1 MSSIYGNQ
9 IIPNDIS
16 SLYFFDKTY
25 DNDELSEENSRKSYA
40 EGDGVLIG
48 RYALSRKAGVE
59 GKSLTINKVFRKV
72 ATSEGVDYEQVA
84 ILDAVTPT
92 FRAATVNI
100 NKELFDVNNTTFKGY
115 VPTSTNSTDNTI
127 SISATGPRDYT
138 KVGAPIE
145 HDVEINLPVLGETVA
160 SMNNLMYGQTN
171 RAQIVQGTN
180 ALVSNI
186 KVGGR
191 TLEADGVIGVLGS
204 LDWKALSNAS
214 KTAWALKYLNITEDP
229 GQTKISDDY
238 LSLNGGI
245 MTNAA
250 TIRWEG
256 AEADAFLTG
265 SSNAEGAGSLLL
277 YGGGEYITLNKND
290 GITMT
295 NVTADSLKVGL
306 PPRDDKDAVRYNE
319 VKRLVSQGGTPYILT
334 PEEVEHNGG
343 TPGANTIY
351 VPDEYSDLPKNTI
364 FFVKVAGN

>member
-1 MSSIYGNQ
+1 MSNIYGNQ
-9 IIPNDIS
+9 IIPNDVS

-25 DNDELSEENSRKSYA
+25 DDDELSNENLRKQRA
-40 EGDGVLIG
+40 EDDGVLIG

-92 FRAATVNI
+92 FHTKTVNI

-171 RAQIVQGTN
+171 RAQIVQDTN

-204 LDWKALSNAS
+204 LDWKALKDAN
-214 KTAWALKYLNITEDP
+214 KVAWALKYLKITEDP
-229 GQTKISDDY
+229 GQTISDDY
-238 LSLNGGI
+238 LSLGGGI

-250 TIRWEG
+250 TIRWAG

-306 PPRDDKDAVRYNE
+306 RPRDDKDVVRYDE
-319 VKRLVSQGGTPYILT
+319 VKRLVSQGGMPYILT
-334 PEEVEHNGG
+334 PEEVERNGD
-343 TPGANTIY
+343 TPGANTIQ
-351 VPDEYSDLPKNTI
+351 VPDEYSNLPKNTI

>member
-1 MSSIYGNQ
+1 MSNIYGNQ
-9 IIPNDIS
+9 IIPNDVS

-25 DNDELSEENSRKSYA
+25 DSDELSDENLRKQRA
-40 EGDGVLIG
+40 EDDGVLIG
-48 RYALSRKAGVE
+48 RYALSRKAGVK
-59 GKSLTINKVFRKV
+59 GNSLTINKVFRKV

-92 FRAATVNI
+92 FHTKTVNI

-186 KVGGR
+186 GVGGR

-204 LDWKALSNAS
+204 LDWKALKDAN
-214 KTAWALKYLNITEDP
+214 KVDWALKYLKITEDP
-229 GQTKISDDY
+229 GQTISDDY
-238 LSLNGGI
+238 LSLGGGI

-250 TIRWEG
+250 TIRWAG
-256 AEADAFLTG
+256 AEADVFLTG
-265 SSNAEGAGSLLL
+265 ASDAEGTGSLLL
-277 YGGGEYITLNKND
+277 HGGGEYISFNKND

-295 NVTADSLKVGL
+295 RVTADSLKVGL
-306 PPRDDKDAVRYNE
+306 PPRDDKDAVRYEE

-334 PEEVEHNGG
+334 PEEIIRNGD
-343 TPGANTIY
+343 TPGANIIQ
-351 VPDEYSDLPKNTI
+351 VPDKYSNLPKNTI

>member
-1 MSSIYGNQ
+1 MSNIYGNQ
-9 IIPNDIS
+9 IIPNDVS

-25 DNDELSEENSRKSYA
+25 DSDELSDENLRKSYA
-40 EGDGVLIG
+40 EEDGVLIG

-115 VPTSTNSTDNTI
+115 VPASTNSTDNTI

-138 KVGAPIE
+138 KVGAPIV
-145 HDVEINLPVLGETVA
+145 HDVKINLPVLGETVA
-160 SMNNLMYGQTN
+160 SINNLMYGQTN

-180 ALVSNI
+180 ALISNI

-204 LDWKALSNAS
+204 LDWKALKDAN
-214 KTAWALKYLNITEDP
+214 KVDWALKYLKITEDP
-229 GQTKISDDY
+229 GQTISDDY
-238 LSLNGGI
+238 LSLGGGI

-250 TIRWEG
+250 TIRWAG

-265 SSNAEGAGSLLL
+265 ISDTEGAGSLLL
-277 YGGGEYITLNKND
+277 HGGGEYISLNKND

-306 PPRDDKDAVRYNE
+306 RPRDDKDVIRYDE

-334 PEEVEHNGG
+334 PEEIRRNGD
-343 TPGANTIY
+343 TPGANTIH
-351 VPDEYSDLPKNTI
+351 VPDEYSTLPKNTI

>member
-1 MSSIYGNQ
+1 MSNIYGNQ

-25 DNDELSEENSRKSYA
+25 DEDDLSDENDRKKYA
-40 EGDGVLIG
+40 AEDGVLIG
-48 RYALSRKAGVE
+48 RYVLSRKVDTT

-72 ATSEGVDYEQVA
+72 ATGEGVDYEQVA

-92 FRAATVNI
+92 FRTNTVNI

-115 VPTSTNSTDNTI
+115 IPTSTNSTDNTI

-145 HDVEINLPVLGETVA
+145 HDVEVNLPVLGETVA

-180 ALVSNI
+180 TLVSNI
-186 KVGGR
+186 KAGGR

-214 KTAWALKYLNITEDP
+214 KTAWALNYLDITTDP
-229 GQTKISDDY
+229 GSRKISNEFLPLAGGEMVNNATISWAGTNAFLRGTNVGEVSA
-238 LSLNGGI
+238 LSLGVGGFEAFSLDSKAGI
-245 MTNAA
+245 VMTNTSA
-250 TIRWEG
+250 T
-256 AEADAFLTG
+256 
-265 SSNAEGAGSLLL
+265 
-277 YGGGEYITLNKND
+277 
-290 GITMT
+290 
-295 NVTADSLKVGL
+295 SLKVEQS
-306 PPRDDKDAVRYNE
+306 PKVDQDAVRYSE
-319 VKRLVSQGGTPYILT
+319 VKRLVSKGGVPYILSSNDIT
-334 PEEVEHNGG
+334 G
-343 TPGANTIY
+343 TPGKNTIQ
-351 VPDEYSDLPKNTI
+351 VSDTYSELPENTI